1 MGARKQGQLKNNKY
15 KDKKLLERQG
25 ENKDLYPKCKMYVEK
40 GVKRGV
46 CDRLI
51 HFKWEEITQQQ
62 VKKGNP
68 DKIPYICG
76 TDRYKIQEKTT
87 TQGKAIYQQLIQ
99 ENNSAQEKIKTMKK
113 HY

>member
-15 KDKKLLERQG
+15 KDKKLLKREG
-25 ENKDLYPKCKMYVEK
+25 ENKGLCPRCKMYVEK

-51 HFKWEEITQQQ
+51 HFKWKEITQQQ

-68 DKIPYICG
+68 DKIPYICC
-76 TDRYKIQEKTT
+76 TDRNKIQEKATR
-87 TQGKAIYQQLIQ
+87 QGKANYQQLIQ

-113 HY
+113 YN